1 MENLAGFA
9 EAAHARLRDDD
20 PALRKSY
27 VRQFVERI
35 EVDDDEVRITDPT
48 PASPRRRWA
57 PSSLACPECPVS
69 YLVGGPGRTH
79 DLAYVI
85 DSNLLSGQQRR
96 KVPTKI
102 PTPLQ
107 TY

>member
-57 PSSLACPECPVS
+57 PGQLRAACVPRFQKVASLDRRR
-69 YLVGGPGRTH
+69 RTE
-79 DLAYVI
+79 
-85 DSNLLSGQQRR
+85 
-96 KVPTKI
+96 
-102 PTPLQ
+102 
-107 TY
+107 